1 MTTAQLAT
9 PIPARPHV
17 RKSSQALDVPMP
29 GSSASTPR
37 QSLDIPYR
45 SHQRTASET
54 SERRV
59 PPEPPKPRRRV
70 ATPPPVS
77 HPSTLTPSASVAKS
91 PPRVNVTSPKS
102 PPKHIDIN
110 GSTPLSLNI
119 VSGPKP
125 TPPSPRLLTSG
136 AGFRIPSR
144 SVSPENGEM
153 SILRPRSPRSEAG
166 NFKFPAAPAGYE
178 PSVSTPTTKPSKPNM
193 GPPPPVN
200 RAAKARV
207 VSTELVAKPVTGQSK
222 DITEPRGRQELP
234 AGPPLKGPTTPE
246 TGLDGSF
253 QGYSR
258 APPPA
263 PGSLNA
269 LHFERP
275 PTLHQL
281 ANKRRQASIDL
292 GAGHGV
298 GGQASQQRKH
308 VDSVT
313 ESRPQLPPRRDL
325 AVTRPSVDIPARISS
340 DLVRPPPLDHGSR
353 TPTASTTDRPA
364 GMMPPPSPKSMRG
377 APATHN
383 ISEADANHTFVLP
396 EQLQALE
403 EYPDSS
409 TANRRPPYYKD
420 SPKSISTTYDLR
432 LVAVCGE
439 YVCCTGTTTRV
450 WSVLTG
456 KLILSMTHGEGVK
469 ITAICFRP
477 SRDSKTEGNYLW
489 LGTNWGEMLEV
500 DINLR
505 KTVSSNKDLHAR
517 REVIRIYRHAAEL
530 WSLDDEGK
538 LVVWPVNAG
547 GSPLLSN
554 GALNPR
560 LPRGHTASLVIDNHL
575 WLATGKEIRV
585 FRPSAV
591 SSQATEVT
599 EHPLIQQSIGEIIT
613 AAVSASPSDL
623 IYFGHT
629 DGMISVYSRKT
640 FSCQHIFN
648 VSTYKVACLVGVG
661 RFLWAAY
668 SSGVIHVYDTTTR
681 PWTIKK
687 EWKEHSMP
695 VVSMVVDRSSIWT
708 FQRLQVVSLGM
719 DNIIKIWDGILED
732 DWIGKCLHLLFS
744 SVDNANQT
752 C

>member
-1 MTTAQLAT
+1 
-9 PIPARPHV
+9 
-17 RKSSQALDVPMP
+17 
-29 GSSASTPR
+29 
-37 QSLDIPYR
+37 
-45 SHQRTASET
+45 
-54 SERRV
+54 
-59 PPEPPKPRRRV
+59 
-70 ATPPPVS
+70 
-77 HPSTLTPSASVAKS
+77 
-91 PPRVNVTSPKS
+91 
-102 PPKHIDIN
+102 
-110 GSTPLSLNI
+110 
-119 VSGPKP
+119 
-125 TPPSPRLLTSG
+125 
-136 AGFRIPSR
+136 
-144 SVSPENGEM
+144 
-153 SILRPRSPRSEAG
+153 
-166 NFKFPAAPAGYE
+166 
-178 PSVSTPTTKPSKPNM
+178 M

-207 VSTELVAKPVTGQSK
+207 VSTELVATPMMGQPK
-222 DITEPRGRQELP
+222 EVVAPRGRQDLT
-234 AGPPLKGPTTPE
+234 AITPPTGTTTPT
-246 TGLDGSF
+246 TGLDGSS

-263 PGSLNA
+263 PGSSNA
-269 LHFERP
+269 LYFDRP
-275 PTLHQL
+275 PTHHQV
-281 ANKRRQASIDL
+281 ANKRRQVSIDMGL
-292 GAGHGV
+292 GHGT
-298 GGQASQQRKH
+298 GGQGSQQRKPIE
-308 VDSVT
+308 SVA
-313 ESRPQLPPRRDL
+313 ENRPQLPPRRDL

-340 DLVRPPPLDHGSR
+340 DLVRPPPLEHSLR
-353 TPTASTTDRPA
+353 TPTTTTRDRPA
-364 GMMPPPSPKSMRG
+364 GMMPPPSPRSMRG
-377 APATHN
+377 AAATHN
-383 ISEADANHTFVLP
+383 AGETDANYTSVLP

-469 ITAICFRP
+469 ITALCFRP

-500 DINLR
+500 DISLR
-505 KTVSSNKDLHAR
+505 KTVSSNNELHAR
-517 REVIRIYRHAAEL
+517 REIIRIYRHAAEL

-538 LVVWPVNAG
+538 LVVWPVDAG

-560 LPRGHTASLVIDNHL
+560 LPRGHTASLVVDNHL
-575 WLATGKEIRV
+575 WLVTGKEIRV

-591 SSQATEVT
+591 PSQAAEVT
-599 EHPLIQQSIGEIIT
+599 EHPLIQQSVGEIAT
-613 AAVSASPSDL
+613 AAVSASQSDL

-640 FSCQHIFN
+640 FTCQHIFN

-661 RFLWAAY
+661 RFLWAGY

-687 EWKEHSMP
+687 EWKEHAMP
-695 VVSMVVDRSSIWT
+695 VVSIVADRSSIWT
-708 FQRLQVVSLGM
+708 LQRLQVVSLGM
-719 DNIIKIWDGILED
+719 DNVVKIWDGILED
-732 DWIGKCLHLLFS
+732 DWIGECLGGLAKSLEYTDERAQTTS
-744 SVDNANQT
+744 CTRGTANT
-752 C
+752 VPSKT